1 MEMEA
6 KHRAQR
12 GGDWTSFAQDSEGK
26 SQVNE
31 VSGPVSQ
38 NFS

>member
-12 GGDWTSFAQDSEGK
+12 SGDWTSFALDSEGK

-31 VSGPVSQ
+31 VSGAGSQ
-38 NFS
+38 NFL